1 MQIAPLRASNGTN
14 SRAGSTAHHGG
25 YMRRLLG
32 KPSTLH
38 NARGANTTLLGTTVS
53 RCRR

>member
-1 MQIAPLRASNGTN
+1 MRIALLCASDGTD

-32 KPSTLH
+32 KPTTLH
-38 NARGANTTLLGTTVS
+38 NARGANTPRLGTTVS